1 MITMREES
9 SMQEFERLI
18 DALKQ
23 AREDLAQG
31 QRDGLLPDEMLARRE
46 RAYRAWQ
53 AAEICRRETRCSPD
67 RVI

>member
-1 MITMREES
+1 MISMREES
-9 SMQEFERLI
+9 LMQEFERLT

-31 QRDGLLPDEMLARRE
+31 QRDGLPPDEMLARRE

-53 AAEICRRETRCSPD
+53 AAETYQRETGCSPD
-67 RVI
+67 RVL

>member
-1 MITMREES
+1 MITMCEKS
-9 SMQEFERLI
+9 LMQEFERLT

-23 AREDLAQG
+23 ARKNLAQG
-31 QRDGLLPDEMLARRE
+31 QRDGLSPDEMLARRE

-53 AAEICRRETRCSPD
+53 AAEIYRRETECSSE

>member
-1 MITMREES
+1 MITMHEES
-9 SMQEFERLI
+9 SMQKFERLI
-18 DALKQ
+18 DVLKQ

-31 QRDGLLPDEMLARRE
+31 QRDGLSPDEMLARRE

-53 AAEICRRETRCSPD
+53 AAEIYRRETECSSE

>member
-1 MITMREES
+1 MITMCEES
-9 SMQEFERLI
+9 LMQEFERLT

-31 QRDGLLPDEMLARRE
+31 QRDGLPPDEMLARRE

-53 AAEICRRETRCSPD
+53 AAETYRRETGCSPD
-67 RVI
+67 RVL